1 MLRIWRRYC
10 ALCVIGNEFPC
21 RQSHNTFATL
31 YRGLTTFLQG
41 QKPLALRRKNPA
53 HLLFGEFNPNRS
65 LGLARPNRRFGLK
78 HVHHILFK
86 IQIITLALVFY
97 RSKIVKNTDLN
108 FHEAHI
114 VPQLLTMFL
123 SKSGNSL
130 TFNYHIIFYQKIHM
144 VLVVDALT
152 MKFYREIKF
161 THGKNILLL
170 KSNLQCVLIHVFVE
184 KRSHIIV
191 NDLATPSYVIT
202 IIL

>member
-1 MLRIWRRYC
+1 MLCIWRRYC

-41 QKPLALRRKNPA
+41 QKPLALRRKTLPA
-53 HLLFGEFNPNRS
+53 SFIKTESSNQPTQPNV
-65 LGLARPNRRFGLK
+65 RFGLK
-78 HVHHILFK
+78 HIHHILFK

-108 FHEAHI
+108 FREAHI
-114 VPQLLTMFL
+114 VPQLLTMLL
-123 SKSGNSL
+123 SKCCNGL

-144 VLVVDALT
+144 MLVVDALA

-170 KSNLQCVLIHVFVE
+170 KRNFQRILIHVFVE
-184 KRSHIIV
+184 KRTHIIV

-202 IIL
+202 IVL